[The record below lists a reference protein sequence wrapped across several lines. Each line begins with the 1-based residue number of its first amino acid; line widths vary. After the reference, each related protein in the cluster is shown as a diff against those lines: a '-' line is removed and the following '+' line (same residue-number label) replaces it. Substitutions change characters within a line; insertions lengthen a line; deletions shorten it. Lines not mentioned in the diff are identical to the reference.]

1 LTQRTQR
8 SEVRTR
14 QQIDLCIAETNRT
27 SDRNAGK
34 VLIGVIC
41 NEEIMMETAQLI
53 QAAASIVG
61 PMAASQYG
69 KFGGMDPVKIA
80 DIATTAVKIAR
91 AIESAATKP

>member
-1 LTQRTQR
+1 
-8 SEVRTR
+8 
-14 QQIDLCIAETNRT
+14 
-27 SDRNAGK
+27 
-34 VLIGVIC
+34 
-41 NEEIMMETAQLI
+41 MMETAQLI